1 MIKLLIIIYSMLTIW
16 IVLELFRYFYGDRVK
31 AYIKLQIEILEAE
44 KVHRI
49 NQQKNKL
56 KELESSKVLEVEVE
70 EVNGLEWSVM
80 YNEKKTK
87 YKVID
92 ISIDGE

>member
-16 IVLELFRYFYGDRVK
+16 MLLELFKYFYGDRLK

-44 KVHRI
+44 KIHRI

-56 KELESSKVLEVEVE
+56 KGLEKSKVEEVEVE

-92 ISIDGE
+92 VIIED

>member
-16 IVLELFRYFYGDRVK
+16 IVLELFKYFYGDRVK

-56 KELESSKVLEVEVE
+56 KELEKSKVLEVEVE

>member
-1 MIKLLIIIYSMLTIW
+1 MIKLLIIIYSLLTIW
-16 IVLELFRYFYGDRVK
+16 MLLELFKYFYGDRLK

-44 KVHRI
+44 KVHRL
-49 NQQKNKL
+49 NQQNNKL

-70 EVNGLEWSVM
+70 EVNGLEWSVL

-92 ISIDGE
+92 ITIDSE

>member
-16 IVLELFRYFYGDRVK
+16 IVLELFKYFYGDRVK

-70 EVNGLEWSVM
+70 EVNGLEWSVL

>member
-16 IVLELFRYFYGDRVK
+16 MLLELFKYFYGDRVK

-44 KVHRI
+44 KVHRL
-49 NQQKNKL
+49 NQQNNKL
-56 KELESSKVLEVEVE
+56 KELERAKVLEEEVE
-70 EVNGLEWSVM
+70 EVNGLEWSDL

-92 ISIDGE
+92 IVIDSE

>member
-1 MIKLLIIIYSMLTIW
+1 MIKLLIIIYSLLTIW
-16 IVLELFRYFYGDRVK
+16 MILELFKYFYGDRLK

-44 KVHRI
+44 KVHRL

-70 EVNGLEWSVM
+70 EVNGLEWSVL
-80 YNEKKTK
+80 YNEKKTR

-92 ISIDGE
+92 ITIDSE

>member
-16 IVLELFRYFYGDRVK
+16 IVLELFKYFYGDRVK

-44 KVHRI
+44 KVHRL
-49 NQQKNKL
+49 NQQNNKL

-70 EVNGLEWSVM
+70 EVNGLEWSVL

>member
-1 MIKLLIIIYSMLTIW
+1 ML
-16 IVLELFRYFYGDRVK
+16 LELFKYFYGDRVK

-44 KVHRI
+44 KIHRI
-49 NQQKNKL
+49 NQQNNKL
-56 KELESSKVLEVEVE
+56 KELERAKVLEVEVE
-70 EVNGLEWSVM
+70 EVNGLEWSVL

-92 ISIDGE
+92 VIIED

>member
-1 MIKLLIIIYSMLTIW
+1 MIKLLIIIYSLLTIW
-16 IVLELFRYFYGDRVK
+16 MILELFKYFYGDRLK

-44 KVHRI
+44 KVHRL
-49 NQQKNKL
+49 NQQKNKI

-70 EVNGLEWSVM
+70 EVNGLEWSVL
-80 YNEKKTK
+80 YNEKKTR

>member
-1 MIKLLIIIYSMLTIW
+1 MIKLLIIIYSLLTIW
-16 IVLELFRYFYGDRVK
+16 MLLELFKYFYGDRLK

-49 NQQKNKL
+49 NQQNNKL

-70 EVNGLEWSVM
+70 EVNGLEWSVL

-92 ISIDGE
+92 ITIDSE

>member
-1 MIKLLIIIYSMLTIW
+1 MIKLLIIIYSLLTIW
-16 IVLELFRYFYGDRVK
+16 MLLELFKYFYGDRVK

-44 KVHRI
+44 KVHRL
-49 NQQKNKL
+49 NQQNNKL
-56 KELESSKVLEVEVE
+56 KELERAKVLEVEVE
-70 EVNGLEWSVM
+70 EVNGLEWSDL

-92 ISIDGE
+92 IVIDSE

>member
-1 MIKLLIIIYSMLTIW
+1 MIKLLIIIYSLLTVW
-16 IVLELFRYFYGDRVK
+16 IVLELFKYFYWDRLK

-44 KVHRI
+44 KVHKI

-56 KELESSKVLEVEVE
+56 KELERAKVLEVEVE

-80 YNEKKTK
+80 DNEKKTK

-92 ISIDGE
+92 IVIED

>member
-16 IVLELFRYFYGDRVK
+16 IVLELFKYFYGDRVK

-44 KVHRI
+44 KVHRL
-49 NQQKNKL
+49 NQQNNKL

>member
-16 IVLELFRYFYGDRVK
+16 IVLELFKYFYGDRVK

-44 KVHRI
+44 KVHRL

-70 EVNGLEWSVM
+70 EVNGLEWSVL
-80 YNEKKTK
+80 YNEKKTR

-92 ISIDGE
+92 ITIDSE

>member
-1 MIKLLIIIYSMLTIW
+1 MIKLLIIIYSLLTIW
-16 IVLELFRYFYGDRVK
+16 IVLELFKYFYGDRVK

-44 KVHRI
+44 KVHRL

-80 YNEKKTK
+80 YNEKKTR

-92 ISIDGE
+92 ITIDSE

>member
-1 MIKLLIIIYSMLTIW
+1 MIKLLIIIYSLLTIW
-16 IVLELFRYFYGDRVK
+16 MLLELFKYFYGDRLK

-44 KVHRI
+44 KVHRL

-70 EVNGLEWSVM
+70 EVNGLEWSVL
-80 YNEKKTK
+80 YNEKKTR

-92 ISIDGE
+92 ISIDSE

>member
-1 MIKLLIIIYSMLTIW
+1 MIKLLIIIYSLLTIW
-16 IVLELFRYFYGDRVK
+16 MLLELFRYFYGDRLK

-44 KVHRI
+44 KVHRL
-49 NQQKNKL
+49 NQQNNKL
-56 KELESSKVLEVEVE
+56 KELERAKVLEVEVE
-70 EVNGLEWSVM
+70 EVNGLEWSVL

-92 ISIDGE
+92 ITIDSE

>member
-44 KVHRI
+44 KVHRL
-49 NQQKNKL
+49 NQQNNKL

>member
-1 MIKLLIIIYSMLTIW
+1 MLL
-16 IVLELFRYFYGDRVK
+16 ERFKYFYGDRVK

-44 KVHRI
+44 KIHRI
-49 NQQKNKL
+49 NQQNNKL
-56 KELESSKVLEVEVE
+56 KELERAKVLEVEVE
-70 EVNGLEWSVM
+70 EVNGLEWSVL

-92 ISIDGE
+92 VIIED

>member
-1 MIKLLIIIYSMLTIW
+1 MIKLLIIIYSLLTIW
-16 IVLELFRYFYGDRVK
+16 MLLELFKYFYGDRLK

-44 KVHRI
+44 KVHRL
-49 NQQKNKL
+49 NQQNNKL

-70 EVNGLEWSVM
+70 EVNGLEWSVL
-80 YNEKKTK
+80 YNEKKTR

-92 ISIDGE
+92 ITIDSE

>member
-16 IVLELFRYFYGDRVK
+16 IVLELFKYFYGDRVK

-80 YNEKKTK
+80 YNEKKTR

-92 ISIDGE
+92 ITIDSE

>member
-1 MIKLLIIIYSMLTIW
+1 MI
-16 IVLELFRYFYGDRVK
+16 VELFRYFYGDRVK

-44 KVHRI
+44 KVHRL
-49 NQQKNKL
+49 NQQNNKL
-56 KELESSKVLEVEVE
+56 KELESSKVLDVEVE
-70 EVNGLEWSVM
+70 EVNGLEWSVL

-92 ISIDGE
+92 ITIDSE

>member
-1 MIKLLIIIYSMLTIW
+1 MIKLLIIIYSLLTIW
-16 IVLELFRYFYGDRVK
+16 IVLELFKYFYGDRVK

>member
-1 MIKLLIIIYSMLTIW
+1 MIKLLIIIYSLLTIW
-16 IVLELFRYFYGDRVK
+16 MILELFKYFYGDRLK

-44 KVHRI
+44 KVHRL

-70 EVNGLEWSVM
+70 EVNGLEWSVL

-92 ISIDGE
+92 ITIDSE

>member
-1 MIKLLIIIYSMLTIW
+1 MIKLLIIIYSLLTIW
-16 IVLELFRYFYGDRVK
+16 MILELFKYFYGDRLK

-44 KVHRI
+44 KVHRL

-56 KELESSKVLEVEVE
+56 KELENSKVLEVEVE
-70 EVNGLEWSVM
+70 EVNGLEWSVL
-80 YNEKKTK
+80 YNEKKTR

>member
-16 IVLELFRYFYGDRVK
+16 IVLELFKYFYGDRVK

-44 KVHRI
+44 KVHRL

-70 EVNGLEWSVM
+70 EVNGLEWSVL

>member
-16 IVLELFRYFYGDRVK
+16 IVLELFKYFYGDRVK

>member
-1 MIKLLIIIYSMLTIW
+1 MI
-16 IVLELFRYFYGDRVK
+16 VELFRYFYGDRVK

-44 KVHRI
+44 KVHRL

-70 EVNGLEWSVM
+70 EVNGLEWSVL
-80 YNEKKTK
+80 YNEKKTR

-92 ISIDGE
+92 ITIDSE

>member
-1 MIKLLIIIYSMLTIW
+1 MIKLLIIIYSLLTIW
-16 IVLELFRYFYGDRVK
+16 MLLELFKYFYGDRVK

-44 KVHRI
+44 KIHRI
-49 NQQKNKL
+49 NQQNNKL
-56 KELESSKVLEVEVE
+56 KELERAKVLEVEVE
-70 EVNGLEWSVM
+70 EVNGLEWSVL

-92 ISIDGE
+92 VIIED